1 MYIFVR
7 EFIETV
13 KESVNAFEYNLVKDL
28 YLNVQKCTRRI
39 TLMWNDLKKHFEGYP
54 ERLKVARV
62 LVENGLSAREGK
74 IYLNQ
79 IEIPPVRI
87 ARVAGVDRR
96 TVNETLRTIKN
107 NRELRLIFE
116 EMRSAGHSLKEIAK
130 PLNLGVVEITPVDA
144 RTAGILA
151 KSATTLAK
159 AGLSIRQAIVDDPEL
174 SPEPKLTLI
183 VEKKIPGELIS
194 DLLNI
199 AGVAKVAVY

>member
-1 MYIFVR
+1 
-7 EFIETV
+7 
-13 KESVNAFEYNLVKDL
+13 
-28 YLNVQKCTRRI
+28 
-39 TLMWNDLKKHFEGYP
+39 MWNTIKKHLEEYP

-62 LVENGLSAREGK
+62 LVENGLTAKDGK

-87 ARVAGVDRR
+87 ARAAEVDRR
-96 TVNETLRTIKN
+96 TVNETLKTIKA

-144 RTAGILA
+144 KTAGILSN
-151 KSATTLAK
+151 SATLLAK

-194 DLLNI
+194 ELLKI
-199 AGVAKVAVY
+199 KGIAKVSVY